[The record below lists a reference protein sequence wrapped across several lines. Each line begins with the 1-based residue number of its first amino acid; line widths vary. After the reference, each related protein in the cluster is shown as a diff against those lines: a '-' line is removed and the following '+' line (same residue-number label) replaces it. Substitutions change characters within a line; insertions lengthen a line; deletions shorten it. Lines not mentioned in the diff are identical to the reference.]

1 MVDDAPDP
9 HDSRENPKLSLAQP
23 PWWERANPGLV
34 VMLGLIA
41 FALLLIAG
49 ALLEIVFSGCGR

>member
-1 MVDDAPDP
+1 MVDVAPDP
-9 HDSRENPKLSLAQP
+9 HDPRVNPQLSPAQP
-23 PWWERANPGLV
+23 PWWERANPGLA

-49 ALLEIVFSGCGR
+49 ALLEVAFAGCGR